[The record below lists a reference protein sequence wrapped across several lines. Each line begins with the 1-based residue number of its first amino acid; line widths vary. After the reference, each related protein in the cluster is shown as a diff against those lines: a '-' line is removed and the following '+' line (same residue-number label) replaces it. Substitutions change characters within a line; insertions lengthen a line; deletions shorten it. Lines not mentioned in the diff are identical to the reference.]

1 MFAAG
6 APYNLGRHGE
16 KKQQT
21 LTEFLIVLPAVM
33 LYEKF
38 PYICLVIV
46 FDKFYSQCKQ
56 GSKK

>member
-46 FDKFYSQCKQ
+46 FDKFY
-56 GSKK
+56 